1 MNSDNAANLDSIT
14 IPSREEIK
22 EAHEHNQFPGNPVR
36 VVVDGLT
43 GHQHAQVKEPHE
55 YLEVSLSPKRLIRH
69 IDGETWPTKADA
81 ETTVF
86 QIDRYPNITYERKEE
101 ILNTPEF
108 NNAVEEVWEEMKQR
122 WWNEVEFIDEI
133 KFGDSRTVAVYY
145 EED

>member
-1 MNSDNAANLDSIT
+1 M
-14 IPSREEIK
+14 
-22 EAHEHNQFPGNPVR
+22 
-36 VVVDGLT
+36 
-43 GHQHAQVKEPHE
+43 KEPHE